1 METKRL
7 AEFLMTIRPETL
19 DASTVNYAKM
29 CVEDLVG
36 VAIAGSAAEV
46 GTIWARYSLAEPMTP
61 GAFGAAC
68 WNGAFTRAE
77 YRTAAAYNAACGH
90 LLDLDDLHKFLHRPS
105 SGGNGAGPRLPWD
118 RNFTVAVGRYWR
130 LSWLGMRLERGWA
143 RPINPEAYWFWH
155 TTGVVGSYASAT
167 AAGMLLRLEEE
178 QLLSTLGNAGTQSAG
193 LWEFM
198 ENGSMSKSLHT
209 ANATLCGL
217 RAAGAGKA
225 GLYRCPHYSG
235 RAQGLCKSPKSQRTS
250 KRRYGGAG
258 DTTL

>member
-90 LLDLDDLHKFLHRPS
+90 LLDLDDLHNSSIAHLAAVTVPAALALGQKLHS
-105 SGGNGAGPRLPWD
+105 SGREVLAAIVAGYEAGAR
-118 RNFTVAVGRYWR
+118 VG
-130 LSWLGMRLERGWA
+130 EA
-143 RPINPEAYWFWH
+143 INPEAYWF
-155 TTGVVGSYASAT
+155 
-167 AAGMLLRLEEE
+167 
-178 QLLSTLGNAGTQSAG
+178 
-193 LWEFM
+193 
-198 ENGSMSKSLHT
+198 
-209 ANATLCGL
+209 
-217 RAAGAGKA
+217 
-225 GLYRCPHYSG
+225 
-235 RAQGLCKSPKSQRTS
+235 
-250 KRRYGGAG
+250 
-258 DTTL
+258 